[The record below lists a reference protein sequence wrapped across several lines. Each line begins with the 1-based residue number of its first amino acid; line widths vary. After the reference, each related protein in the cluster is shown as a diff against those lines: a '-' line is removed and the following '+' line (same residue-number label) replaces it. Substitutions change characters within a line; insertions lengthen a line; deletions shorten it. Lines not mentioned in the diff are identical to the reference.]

1 MTKTIRTQPSSP
13 LGWVSRW
20 YHNPRWRLA
29 VAILCGIATG
39 VFVALVLHWSLLHI
53 LLFGWTALAFVY
65 CTLTTWVLWRMD
77 PAETAAHAKHEDLGG
92 HGAHFMLLIAS
103 GASLVG
109 LITLLARDET
119 TMVEPALLTFIVVV
133 ASWATIQVTY
143 TLRYARLYY
152 ERNSGISFG
161 QDDDPQYSD
170 FAYLA
175 FTMGMA
181 FQVSDTQFNNSM
193 IRRIALGHAV
203 LTYVFGTVI
212 LASVIN
218 IVTSLS
224 A

>member
-1 MTKTIRTQPSSP
+1 MDGQRKRT
-13 LGWVSRW
+13 LWVRRW
-20 YHNPRWRLA
+20 YHDPRWRLVVA
-29 VAILCGIATG
+29 FTLGLLSVILVLSVMHWSVLHAILIA
-39 VFVALVLHWSLLHI
+39 WSI
-53 LLFGWTALAFVY
+53 LAFVY
-65 CTLTTWVLWRMD
+65 CAITTLAVWRMN
-77 PAETAAHAKHEDLGG
+77 PEQTAAHAKSEDLGG
-92 HGAHFMLLIAS
+92 MGAHIMLLVAS

-109 LITLLARDET
+109 LITLLVRNET
-119 TMVEPALLTFIVVV
+119 TMVAPALLTFIVVV

-193 IRRIALGHAV
+193 IRRSALGHAI

-212 LASVIN
+212 LASAIN

-224 A
+224 GAH

>member
-1 MTKTIRTQPSSP
+1 MGSSK
-13 LGWVSRW
+13 RQW
-20 YHNPRWRLA
+20 YYRPRWRLA
-29 VAILCGIATG
+29 LAGALGVATG
-39 VFVALVLHWSLLHI
+39 AFVGLVLHWSLLHI

-65 CTLTTWVLWRMD
+65 CLLTTVVLWGMT
-77 PAETAAHAKHEDLGG
+77 PEQTAAHAKSEDLGG
-92 HGAHFMLLIAS
+92 HGSHVMLLVAC

-109 LITLLARDET
+109 LITLLARNET

-161 QDDDPQYSD
+161 QDEDPQYSD

-193 IRRIALGHAV
+193 IRRIALGHAI

-218 IVTSLS
+218 IVTNLS
-224 A
+224 GN